1 MAVPDDVLLAGW
13 APFGA
18 ACLLCVC
25 VSWVY
30 LWRLSLWREREPL
43 ALACGTLS
51 LAASLAAA
59 ALLPADVSLA
69 SAMKDPN
76 GTFLPWATNAS
87 DRTALQWEVQLAYYA
102 LYGALVLLAFVVL
115 PFAYFYSEEKDDTL
129 ETGACRRAVS
139 ALKYTILFLLV
150 AGVLLTIGAVIP
162 LRQLPASNSTEWDKI
177 KFLVDELAASRGEDS
192 LSFLLSLFVLVG
204 LVLVIV
210 YTGFGL
216 SALPLRLI
224 MGERSAAKEAADVGH
239 RRQAVRTQLE
249 ALARHGSSG
258 GGPRQQTAGLD
269 GAALEEQL
277 RALEERQRRLD
288 QFRGSCLYKMRCLY
302 RPLQILVGVVC
313 AVLGLL
319 LWTSLMLANV
329 DKSMHSMGFRMGYLL
344 RNPQLPNPLD
354 WSLVFLQRWGAS
366 LLDSGLVLALVLQL
380 VACSAYGL
388 QRIGIWCLF
397 IPMYRLRMGR
407 SRPQAL
413 LLLCLGLVFVAL
425 ALNVVLY
432 SACPQ
437 YATFGSQ
444 RYQDI
449 NGTHPCSLDLN
460 VPENECVMS
469 RASAFLARF
478 FFKAWVFGAIYFW
491 ATWLFLVS
499 TLLSLFIIIMRGR
512 QSSVEVD
519 SDDLDD
525 DSDDVALVR
534 A

>member
-30 LWRLSLWREREPL
+30 LWRLSLRREREPL

-51 LAASLAAA
+51 VAVSLAVA

-69 SAMKDPN
+69 SATKDPN
-76 GTFLPWATNAS
+76 GTFLPWAANAS
-87 DRTALQWEVQLAYYA
+87 DRAALQWQVQLAYYV

-115 PFAYFYSEEKDDTL
+115 PFAYFFSEEKDDTL
-129 ETGACRRAVS
+129 ETGAWRRAVS

-162 LRQLPASNSTEWDKI
+162 LRELPASNSTEWDKI
-177 KFLVDELAASRGEDS
+177 RFLVDELAASRGEDS
-192 LSFLLSLFVLVG
+192 LSFLLSLFMLVG
-204 LVLVIV
+204 LFLVIV

-216 SALPLRLI
+216 SALPLRLV
-224 MGERSAAKEAADVGH
+224 MGERSAIEEAADVVH
-239 RRQAVRTQLE
+239 KQQVVRTQLE
-249 ALARHGSSG
+249 ALARHGSSST
-258 GGPRQQTAGLD
+258 RQQVAALE

-277 RALEERQRRLD
+277 RALEDHQRRLD

-302 RPLQILVGVVC
+302 RPLQILIGVVC
-313 AVLGLL
+313 ALLGLL
-319 LWTSLMLANV
+319 LWSSLLLANV
-329 DKSMHSMGFRMGYLL
+329 DKAMHSLGFRLGYML
-344 RNPQLPNPLD
+344 RKPQLPNPLD
-354 WSLVFLQRWGAS
+354 ISLVYLQRWGAP
-366 LLDSGLVLALVLQL
+366 LLDSGLVLLLILLL

-397 IPMYRLRMGR
+397 IRMYRLRMGR
-407 SRPQAL
+407 ARPQAL
-413 LLLCLGLVFVAL
+413 LLLCMGLVFVAL

-432 SACPQ
+432 SASPQ

-444 RYQDI
+444 LYQDA
-449 NGTHPCSLDLN
+449 NGTHACSVDA
-460 VPENECVMS
+460 PENECMMS
-469 RASAFLARF
+469 RGSASLVRF
-478 FFKAWVFGAIYFW
+478 FFKAWVFGAAYYW

-499 TLLSLFIIIMRGR
+499 TVVSAVYLMIRGR

-525 DSDDVALVR
+525 DSNDVPLVR
-534 A
+534 P

>member
-30 LWRLSLWREREPL
+30 LWRLSLRHEREPL

-76 GTFLPWATNAS
+76 GTFLPWAANAS
-87 DRTALQWEVQLAYYA
+87 DRAALQWQVQLAYYV

-115 PFAYFYSEEKDDTL
+115 PFAYFFSEEKDDTL
-129 ETGACRRAVS
+129 ELGACKRAVS

-177 KFLVDELAASRGEDS
+177 RFLVDELAASRGEDS

-216 SALPLRLI
+216 SALPLRLV

-239 RRQAVRTQLE
+239 QRQVVRTQLE
-249 ALARHGSSG
+249 ALARQGALGS
-258 GGPRQQTAGLD
+258 RQQTALQ

-277 RALEERQRRLD
+277 RALDDRQRRLD
-288 QFRGSCLYKMRCLY
+288 QFRGSCLYKMRYLY
-302 RPLQILVGVVC
+302 RPLQI
-313 AVLGLL
+313 VLGVLCALLGFL
-319 LWTSLMLANV
+319 LWSSLLLANV
-329 DKSMHSMGFRMGYLL
+329 DKAMHSMGFRLGYVL

-354 WSLVFLQRWGAS
+354 FTLVFLQRWGAP
-366 LLDSGLVLALVLQL
+366 LLDSGLVLALVLLL

-397 IPMYRLRMGR
+397 IRMYRLRMGR
-407 SRPQAL
+407 ARPQAV
-413 LLLCLGLVFVAL
+413 LLLCMGLVFVAL

-432 SACPQ
+432 SASPQ
-437 YATFGSQ
+437 YTTFGSQ
-444 RYQDI
+444 HYQDV
-449 NGTHPCSLDLN
+449 NGTHPCSLDA
-460 VPENECVMS
+460 PEDECVMS
-469 RASAFLARF
+469 RGSAFLVRF
-478 FFKAWVFGAIYFW
+478 FFKAWVFGAAYYW
-491 ATWLFLVS
+491 AMWLFLTS
-499 TLLSLFIIIMRGR
+499 TLLSVFYLAIRGG
-512 QSSVEVD
+512 QSSVVEVD
-519 SDDLDD
+519 PDDLDD

-534 A
+534 T